1 MSWQPS
7 VFGYRLGSQPN
18 SVNNSASN
26 LPGHFPSDQE
36 AQHQDSAARATFN
49 TISGTFNYIV
59 IRPIVVVLLITLSIF
74 GKFLALIYF
83 RDLIHSRSTSVN
95 NALINDPIR
104 RVEQFVLDLEE
115 NLLPQQQFSTHHS
128 DRSVALPP
136 FFQGSYT
143 QALYMA
149 TTRGKFLFIY
159 LTNPRNDGAQSVF
172 QRIITD
178 PKFISIFTADSDQNI
193 IWGADVTNPEAY
205 QLANSL
211 NITKFPVLGLLCL
224 ARTTTMTPEGP
235 KKTAPRISLILKIQ
249 GGLADGQ
256 DPQTLI
262 YSKFIK
268 RMMKYEPEL
277 AVIRSELREK
287 HISDMMRRK
296 QDMDFNQSLL
306 RDQQKKLERER
317 KALANKY
324 LDWRQPHI
332 YDLISSTDHS
342 EKAKIAIR
350 MPDGPRETVF
360 FPKSSP
366 VEDVFVYVE
375 LKNRGMLEQRLP
387 SAINEQQALAMF
399 DNFHMS
405 FDFKLIST
413 VPPRPCLNDLSPE
426 TAIDQ
431 VHYIYPSGLLMVDS
445 K

>member
-7 VFGYRLGSQPN
+7 VFGIRLGSN
-18 SVNNSASN
+18 SNSANNSSSN

-36 AQHQDSAARATFN
+36 AQNQESAARATFN
-49 TISGTFNYIV
+49 TISETFNYIL
-59 IRPIVVVLLITLSIF
+59 IRPIVVVLTITLSIF
-74 GKFLALIYF
+74 GKFLALLYF
-83 RDLIHSRSTSVN
+83 RDLIHSRSTSIN

-128 DRSVALPP
+128 DQSVAIPP

-149 TTRGKFLFIY
+149 TSRGKFLFIY
-159 LTNPRNDGAQSVF
+159 LTNPRNDGALSIF

-178 PKFISIFTADSDQNI
+178 QKFISIFTSDNDQNI

-249 GGLADGQ
+249 GGLAEGQ
-256 DPQTLI
+256 DAQALI

-277 AVIRSELREK
+277 ALIRSELREK
-287 HISDMMRRK
+287 YIADMMRRK

-306 RDQQKKLERER
+306 RDQQKKLEREK
-317 KALANKY
+317 KAWIEKY
-324 LDWRQPHI
+324 LAWRQPYF
-332 YDLISSTDHS
+332 YDLIASTDRS

-350 MPDGPRETVF
+350 MADGSRETVL
-360 FPKSSP
+360 FPKNSP
-366 VEDVFVYVE
+366 IEDVFVFVE
-375 LKNRGMLEQRLP
+375 LKNRGMFEQRLQP
-387 SAINEQQALAMF
+387 GAQQDARMF
-399 DNFHMS
+399 DEFRMT
-405 FDFKLIST
+405 FDFKLISS
-413 VPPRPCLNDLSPE
+413 VPPRPCLNDLSPD
-426 TAIDQ
+426 TAIEQ
-431 VHYIYPSGLLMVDS
+431 VHYIYPSGLLMVD